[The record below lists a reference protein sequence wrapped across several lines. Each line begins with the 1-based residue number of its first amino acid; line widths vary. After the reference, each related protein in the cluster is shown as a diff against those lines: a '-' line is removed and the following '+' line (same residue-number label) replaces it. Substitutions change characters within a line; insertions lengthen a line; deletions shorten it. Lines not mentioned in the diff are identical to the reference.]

1 MIISIPL
8 KDIMISP
15 GKRFDPDE
23 HTGQDVIN
31 RIKKLYGVIARVMNI
46 SVEGEMVHIEFRDAT
61 PEKFKEAMG
70 KLRKGVEEAQKG
82 QLKKA
87 ISLFQDVLAVIPENL
102 DARRNMAKAYF
113 ELKNTE
119 NAKKL
124 LQEILQLNPK
134 DKDAAI
140 FLGNIYAR
148 DENNLEVAAFIM
160 IIVCNIIRM
169 TQCCLIIMPL

>member
-1 MIISIPL
+1 M
-8 KDIMISP
+8 
-15 GKRFDPDE
+15 
-23 HTGQDVIN
+23 DV
-31 RIKKLYGVIARVMNI
+31 VI
-46 SVEGEMVHIEFRDAT
+46 EGGMTHIEFRDAT

-113 ELKNTE
+113 ELRNTE
-119 NAKKL
+119 NAKRI

-148 DENNLEVAAFIM
+148 DENNLNIAAFYYDHCLQYYPDDAMLSYNYAAMM
-160 IIVCNIIRM
+160 IEKGDF
-169 TQCCLIIMPL
+169 Q